1 MKHKIINEI
10 TKAQERLLGYIG
22 QMSYE
27 YSQLCIKADP
37 SSLLGFEETM
47 DGHAGG
53 HCQAVSLQARA

>member
-37 SSLLGFEETM
+37 SKPSRF
-47 DGHAGG
+47 
-53 HCQAVSLQARA
+53 